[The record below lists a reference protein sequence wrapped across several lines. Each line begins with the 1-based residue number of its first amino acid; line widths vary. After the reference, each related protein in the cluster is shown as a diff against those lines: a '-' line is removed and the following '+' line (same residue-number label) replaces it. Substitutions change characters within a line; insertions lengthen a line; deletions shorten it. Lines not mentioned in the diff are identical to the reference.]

1 MINNLFTYFIR
12 SNVLIVCLYLCCKIF
27 LAVGKKRQKLSFYK
41 ACSALSLLI
50 IFPLDL
56 TTLIPHQA
64 VTADVVQNIY
74 VQKYIFTETQH
85 IPAVKKIMP
94 FLVAVWCIGVAFN
107 SFVCIYKYLALKRFV
122 DRWAT
127 KNGVYKCGN
136 KSLKVKKCPGISSPM
151 LMGVF
156 APVIILPDNIAADNY
171 DVVCM
176 HEKFHYLNHDI
187 FIRIVMQVVCIIN
200 WFDPLAYKLSR
211 SMNLLSEIA
220 CDEKVV
226 KEMNDTE
233 KYNYCG
239 MLINRCENGKQDTA
253 FSACLYSQKEKVKT
267 RINEITAKK
276 KKSYANIIILVAIT
290 LSTLI
295 LCSFVDINIDDEL
308 SSTHTFNNGEMV
320 TKEPVFVNEG
330 QKITIKIELDLSSD
344 YSDKDGEYIELGY
357 YQDGTEH
364 RIFCDKTAGNEINFT
379 ANKDGDH
386 TFYLK
391 NYSAYKITLSE
402 FDVNVQ

>member
-27 LAVGKKRQKLSFYK
+27 LAVGKKRQK
-41 ACSALSLLI
+41 
-50 IFPLDL
+50 FPLDL

-107 SFVCIYKYLALKRFV
+107 SFVCIYKYLALKCFV

-295 LCSFVDINIDDEL
+295 LCSFVDINIGDDNS
-308 SSTHTFNNGEMV
+308 SSTFTFNNGEEV
-320 TKEPVFVNEG
+320 TKEPVHANAG
-330 QKITIKIELDLSSD
+330 QNIDIKIALDLSSV
-344 YSDKDGEYIELGY
+344 YSDKNGEYVELGY
-357 YQDGTEH
+357 YQNGTEH
-364 RIFCDKTAGNEINFT
+364 RIFCDKTIGSKVTFT
-379 ANKDGDH
+379 ADKDGDY

>member
-1 MINNLFTYFIR
+1 MINDILTYFIR
-12 SNVLIVCLYLCCKIF
+12 SNVLIVCLYLSCKIF
-27 LAVGKKRQKLSFYK
+27 LAVGKKRKKAQFYK
-41 ACSALSLLI
+41 VCSALSLLI
-50 IFPLDL
+50 ICPIDL
-56 TTLIPHQA
+56 TSLIPRHA
-64 VTADVVQNIY
+64 VTADVVQSISMK
-74 VQKYIFTETQH
+74 KYIFTETQH

-94 FLVAVWCIGVAFN
+94 FIFAVWCIGMVFN
-107 SFVCIYKYLALKRFV
+107 SFLCIYKYLALKRFV

-127 KNGVYKCGN
+127 DNGVYKCGN

-151 LMGVF
+151 LMGII
-156 APVIILPDNIAADNY
+156 APVIILPDNIATENY

-176 HEKFHYLNHDI
+176 HEKFHYLDHDI
-187 FIRIVMQVVCIIN
+187 SIRIIMQVIRMIN
-200 WFDPLAYKLSR
+200 WFNPFAYKLSS

-226 KEMNDTE
+226 KEINDTE

-239 MLINRCENGKQDTA
+239 MLINGCENKQDTA

-276 KKSYANIIILVAIT
+276 KKSYANVILLVAIT

-295 LCSFVDINIDDEL
+295 LCSFVDINIGDDN
-308 SSTHTFNNGEMV
+308 SSSALTFNNGEVV
-320 TKEPVFVNEG
+320 TKEPVSVNAG
-330 QKITIKIELDLSSD
+330 QSITIKIALDLSSD
-344 YSDKDGEYIELGY
+344 YSDKDGEYVELGY
-357 YQDGTEH
+357 YQDVTEH
-364 RIFCDKTAGNEINFT
+364 KIFCDKTAGSEITFT
-379 ANKDGDH
+379 APKDGDY
-386 TFYLK
+386 TFFLK

>member
-41 ACSALSLLI
+41 VCSALSLLI

-64 VTADVVQNIY
+64 VTADVVQNIS

-107 SFVCIYKYLALKRFV
+107 SFVCLYKYFTLKHFV

-127 KNGVYKCGN
+127 DNGVYKFGN

-151 LMGVF
+151 LMGMI
-156 APVIILPDNIAADNY
+156 APVIILPDNIAPENY
-171 DVVCM
+171 NVVCM
-176 HEKFHYLNHDI
+176 HEKFHYLDHDI
-187 FIRIVMQVVCIIN
+187 FIRAVIQIICIIN
-200 WFDPLAYKLSR
+200 WFDPLAYKLSN

-226 KEMNDTE
+226 KAINDDE

-239 MLINRCENGKQDTA
+239 MLINGCENKQDTA
-253 FSACLYSQKEKVKT
+253 FSVCLYSQKEKVKT
-267 RINEITAKK
+267 RINEITARKK
-276 KKSYANIIILVAIT
+276 ISYANVIILVAIT

-295 LCSFVDINIDDEL
+295 LCSFVDINIGDDNS
-308 SSTHTFNNGEMV
+308 SSTFTFNNGEEV
-320 TKEPVFVNEG
+320 TKEPVHANAG
-330 QKITIKIELDLSSD
+330 QNIDIKIALDLSSV
-344 YSDKDGEYIELGY
+344 YSDKNGEYVELGY
-357 YQDGTEH
+357 YQNGTEH
-364 RIFCDKTAGNEINFT
+364 RIFCDKTIGSKVTFT
-379 ANKDGDH
+379 ADKDGDY

>member
-1 MINNLFTYFIR
+1 MINNILTYFIR
-12 SNVLIVCLYLCCKIF
+12 SNVLIVCLFLCCKIF
-27 LAVGKKRQKLSFYK
+27 LAVGKKRQKASFYK
-41 ACSALSLLI
+41 VCSALSLLI

-56 TTLIPHQA
+56 TALIPDHA
-64 VTADVVQNIY
+64 VTADIVQSVS

-85 IPAVKKIMP
+85 IPVVKKIMP
-94 FLVAVWCIGVAFN
+94 LLAAVWCIGVAFN
-107 SFVCIYKYLALKRFV
+107 SFVCIYKYFALKHFV

-127 KNGVYKCGN
+127 DNGVYKCGN

-151 LMGVF
+151 LMGMI

-176 HEKFHYLNHDI
+176 HEKFHYLDHDI
-187 FIRIVMQVVCIIN
+187 IIRAVMQVVCIIN
-200 WFDPLAYKLSR
+200 WFDPFAYKLSS

-226 KEMNDTE
+226 KEMNYTE

-239 MLINRCENGKQDTA
+239 MLINRCENKQDTA
-253 FSACLYSQKEKVKT
+253 FSACLYSQKENVKT

-295 LCSFVDINIDDEL
+295 LCSFVDINISEN
-308 SSTHTFNNGEMV
+308 SSSAFTFNNGEMI
-320 TKEPVFVNEG
+320 TKEPVHANAG
-330 QKITIKIELDLSSD
+330 QSIDIMIALDLSSD
-344 YSDKDGEYIELGY
+344 YSDKDGEYVELGY
-357 YQDGTEH
+357 YQGGTEH

-379 ANKDGDH
+379 ADKDGDY